1 MGVPVKKTPCRRA
14 EDWNAKTCVEGG
26 DPSRNEDRDTYVRKF
41 LKVHAL
47 ESKTFAF
54 NFLALIVKLEILS
67 YLKVAQML

>member
-1 MGVPVKKTPCRRA
+1 MKLKNTKFKEKSRGLECK
-14 EDWNAKTCVEGG
+14 EGG

-47 ESKTFAF
+47 ESRTFAF

-67 YLKVAQML
+67 YLEVAQML